1 MTAATG
7 PADGRAGHARPGR
20 TPSAWR
26 LAWLTAALAG
36 ALVWLAGCASADKP
50 KPTPLEPVARAIA
63 GSLAWQTQIG
73 RVDFPLTL
81 STSGDR
87 VFAAGGDGT
96 VLAVDAATGA
106 PLWRTSVGA
115 PLSAGVGAD
124 GRFAAVVTRDNEL
137 VVVEDGR
144 ERWRKRLPARVLTAP
159 LVAGERVFVLRV
171 DRVVS
176 AFDALD
182 GRPLWTFERPG
193 EPLTLAQSGLI
204 AAFRDTLLV
213 GQGPRLVG
221 LDPLRGTLRWDAALA
236 APRGTNEVE
245 RLADLVGP
253 GTRIGDLVCARAFQS
268 AVGCV
273 DAARGALLWSRPS
286 TGAQALG
293 GDAELLVGADASSRL
308 AAWRTPTGEPAW
320 TSDRLLYR
328 ELGGVLLAGTVA
340 VVGDLDGQVHF
351 LSREDGRTLLRLPTD
366 GSRVVGA
373 PVLAGTTVLV
383 ATQGGGLFAF
393 RPQ

>member
-1 MTAATG
+1 MNAATG
-7 PADGRAGHARPGR
+7 PGDRRSAGVRRILAL
-20 TPSAWR
+20 T
-26 LAWLTAALAG
+26 AWLTGALAL
-36 ALVWLAGCASADKP
+36 LVGCASGDKP

-63 GSLAWQTQIG
+63 GSLAWQAQVG

-81 STSGDR
+81 AAAGDR
-87 VFAAGGDGT
+87 AFAAGGDGT
-96 VLAVDAATGA
+96 VLALDAATGA
-106 PLWRTSVGA
+106 ELWRAGVGA
-115 PLSAGVGAD
+115 RLSAGVGAD

-137 VVVEDGR
+137 VVIEDGR

-204 AAFRDTLLV
+204 MAFRDTLLV

-221 LDPLRGTLRWDAALA
+221 LDPLRGTLRWDAAVA

-273 DAARGALLWSRPS
+273 DAARGALMWSRPAA
-286 TGAQALG
+286 GAQALG
-293 GDAELLVGADASSRL
+293 GDAELLVGADANSRL
-308 AAWRTPTGEPAW
+308 AAWRAPTGEPAW
-320 TSDRLLYR
+320 TNDRLLYR

-340 VVGDLDGQVHF
+340 VVGDLEGQVHF
-351 LSREDGRTLLRLPTD
+351 LSRDDGRTLLRLPTD
-366 GSRVVGA
+366 GTPVIGV